1 MKLFVRC
8 KAKLSGPGLEGE
20 ERRISETLRARL
32 LKAEEENAKLKKEN
46 EELRKKVKK
55 LETKSDTRTF

>member
-1 MKLFVRC
+1 MKLFVWR

-20 ERRISETLRARL
+20 EHRVSETLRARL